1 MNENP
6 ERRDKTRFSHEAP
19 VTLENQEIGLLHG
32 VRMYNY
38 SSTGIYFETNFYLQ
52 PGTDLYVGI
61 KSSPL
66 ADEAD
71 VYECYRAVIKWR
83 KFLEESS
90 HDYGYGLQLS
100 ERVSRGPANAEPSVS
115 DRNGK
120 NEQRR
125 HERKKCSIPAK
136 AATAQKTFDVLID
149 NISKGGIFFK
159 TRQQL
164 VRGQSLDLMIPMRSK
179 GKLLKRHGTVIWSE
193 DESVG
198 VKLQSPGRPKPSGE

>member
-1 MNENP
+1 MNDNP
-6 ERRDKTRFSHEAP
+6 ERRDKTRFPHEAP
-19 VTLENQEIGLLHG
+19 VTLENDEIGLLHG

-38 SSTGIYFETNFYLQ
+38 SRTGIYFETNFYLQ

-66 ADEAD
+66 AEATD

-90 HDYGYGLQLS
+90 FDYGYGLQLAGRVPQAMPGEMAS
-100 ERVSRGPANAEPSVS
+100 TQERDENDDLRAHA
-115 DRNGK
+115 
-120 NEQRR
+120 
-125 HERKKCSIPAK
+125 RKKCSIPAMVS
-136 AATAQKTFDVLID
+136 TPDETFDVLIN

-164 VRGQSLDLMIPMRSK
+164 LQGQSLDLMIPMRNK
-179 GKLLKRHGTVIWSE
+179 GKLLKRRGTVIWCQN
-193 DESVG
+193 DGVG
-198 VKLQSPGRPKPSGE
+198 VKFQPGGQS

>member
-19 VTLENQEIGLLHG
+19 VTLENDEIGLLHG

-52 PGTDLYVGI
+52 PGTGLYIGI

-66 ADEAD
+66 ADESD

-90 HDYGYGLQLS
+90 FDYGYGLQLS
-100 ERVSRGPANAEPSVS
+100 ERVPQTLPEEIPSTQK
-115 DRNGK
+115 DEK
-120 NEQRR
+120 NRELRR
-125 HERKKCSIPAK
+125 HARKKCSIPALVS
-136 AATAQKTFDVLID
+136 TPDDTFDVLIN
-149 NISKGGIFFK
+149 NISKGGIFFS

-164 VRGQSLDLMIPMRSK
+164 SQGQSLDLMIPMRNK
-179 GKLLKRHGTVIWSE
+179 GKLLKRRGTVIWCE
-193 DESVG
+193 NEGVG
-198 VKLQSPGRPKPSGE
+198 VKFQPPDRSKSPRE

>member
-1 MNENP
+1 MKDNP

-19 VTLENQEIGLLHG
+19 VTLENDEIGLLHG
-32 VRMYNY
+32 VRMYNF

-52 PGTDLYVGI
+52 PGTGLYIGI

-66 ADEAD
+66 ADESD

-90 HDYGYGLQLS
+90 FDYGYGVQLS
-100 ERVSRGPANAEPSVS
+100 ERVPPAPSDGMPS
-115 DRNGK
+115 AQEGEENNEFRRN
-120 NEQRR
+120 
-125 HERKKCSIPAK
+125 ERKKCSIPAMVS
-136 AATAQKTFDVLID
+136 TPDETFDVLIN

-164 VRGQSLDLMIPMRSK
+164 SQGQSLDLMIPMRNK
-179 GKLLKRHGTVIWSE
+179 GKLLKRRGTVIWCQN
-193 DESVG
+193 DGVG
-198 VKLQSPGRPKPSGE
+198 VKFQPGGQS